1 MERTGKTA
9 LHYAA
14 ANESSGGSIT
24 GEGLY
29 GWLLTM
35 GSDIDHED
43 HVRNYN
49 IEFLYVVNPII
60 YIWRW
65 QNSQMYNLK
74 SILEWQKSR
83 VLLE

>member
-14 ANESSGGSIT
+14 GNESSGGSVS

-35 GSDIDHED
+35 GADIEHED
-43 HVRNYN
+43 HVCKEG
-49 IEFLYVVNPII
+49 I
-60 YIWRW
+60 
-65 QNSQMYNLK
+65 K
-74 SILEWQKSR
+74 SLS
-83 VLLE
+83 

>member
-49 IEFLYVVNPII
+49 IELLYVVNPII
-60 YIWRW
+60 YA
-65 QNSQMYNLK
+65 Y
-74 SILEWQKSR
+74 EDDKSR
-83 VLLE
+83 KCIIWNQF

>member
-14 ANESSGGSIT
+14 GNESSGGSVS

-35 GSDIDHED
+35 GADIEHED
-43 HVRNYN
+43 HVSK
-49 IEFLYVVNPII
+49 EGT
-60 YIWRW
+60 
-65 QNSQMYNLK
+65 NS
-74 SILEWQKSR
+74 
-83 VLLE
+83 

>member
-1 MERTGKTA
+1 MIFNQVERTGKTA

-49 IEFLYVVNPII
+49 IEFLYIVNPII
-60 YIWRW
+60 LYEDDKT
-65 QNSQMYNLK
+65 LK
-74 SILEWQKSR
+74 CII
-83 VLLE
+83 

>member
-35 GSDIDHED
+35 GSDIEHED
-43 HVRNYN
+43 HVSK
-49 IEFLYVVNPII
+49 YVFEYLFEITTI
-60 YIWRW
+60 
-65 QNSQMYNLK
+65 MYF
-74 SILEWQKSR
+74 
-83 VLLE
+83 

>member
-1 MERTGKTA
+1 MIFNQVERTGKTA

-43 HVRNYN
+43 HVRSYN
-49 IEFLYVVNPII
+49 IAFLYVVNPII
-60 YIWRW
+60 YEDDKTRKCI
-65 QNSQMYNLK
+65 
-74 SILEWQKSR
+74 I
-83 VLLE
+83 